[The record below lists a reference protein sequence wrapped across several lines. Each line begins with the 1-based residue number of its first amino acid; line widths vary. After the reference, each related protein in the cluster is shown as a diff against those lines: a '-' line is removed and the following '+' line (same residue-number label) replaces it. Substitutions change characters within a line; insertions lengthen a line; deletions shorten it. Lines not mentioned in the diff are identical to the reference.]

1 MSFFQTYLKKQVKT
15 VPPPSWNSKGDPIQY
30 NLLLSANIDSDNQ
43 KIWQLQMPPVF
54 ASWTSNYVSVRKG
67 TIFIYGSAAGYPT
80 NMNLNADEAIGY
92 IDQLGN
98 QTSVIAIFT
107 LKNV

>member
-1 MSFFQTYLKKQVKT
+1 MSFFQTYLKNKFQT
-15 VPPPSWNSKGDPIQY
+15 VPAPSWNSKGDPIQY
-30 NLLLSANIDSDNQ
+30 SLLLSGAVDSDSF

-80 NMNLNADEAIGY
+80 NINLNAD
-92 IDQLGN
+92 
-98 QTSVIAIFT
+98 
-107 LKNV
+107 